1 MTKQSK
7 QLTIKNKEKSF
18 FLELRERIKI
28 CREAVGKNYDSLS
41 EKIPNLSP
49 AKIARLE
56 YGNDVKT
63 LPLYIL
69 YQYARELGCEIK
81 IQIIQRLE
89 R

>member
-7 QLTIKNKEKSF
+7 QLTIKDKEKSF

-49 AKIARLE
+49 AKIAAVRP
-56 YGNDVKT
+56 DAKRSPV
-63 LPLYIL
+63 P
-69 YQYARELGCEIK
+69 CSM
-81 IQIIQRLE
+81 
-89 R
+89 